1 MVDLLSYQ
9 AKEKAFMSSIQTT
22 SLIKTNKNF
31 IVGYFQSKYHSNVWS
46 FMNNRTQVLKR
57 SIHGA
62 AHIRVVPGNAKEE
75 LKKGIKVD
83 QYYYITASTIK
94 YGNQGW
100 HLSLR
105 QDLLDCISLSDVPA
119 ENYHFLVLLDKMA
132 LDITYSDLKKM
143 NHKCMYNQLN
153 QICLLYELDESKY
166 FPKSMYKPT
175 FTNVKYDSA
184 FAYYEPNFKPECIGN
199 VKYAKK
205 YVKGLYC
212 IDLYDENNNLIKEG
226 VIKGVNMVDLW
237 NGLKK
242 AAGDSTQLDCSS
254 ATSFQN
260 KFRKGRDVKL
270 TNKGSKDVLL
280 ARIRQLEKRV
290 ETLEGEVKELK
301 EFRDEAVRELKEVK
315 AKVEEFDSL
324 TQLDVATSLQS
335 FKVLLYKHCAGG
347 KNKLTKDIVE
357 KEGYSDVFNYLLS
370 KGAITRVPSDNYY
383 FIHWNLL
390 KAA

>member
-1 MVDLLSYQ
+1 
-9 AKEKAFMSSIQTT
+9 MSSIQTT
-22 SLIKTNKNF
+22 SLIKANKNF
-31 IVGYFQSKYHSNVWS
+31 IVGYFQSKYHSNAWS

-62 AHIRVVPGNAKEE
+62 AHIRVVPGNSQEE
-75 LKKGIKVD
+75 LKRGINVT
-83 QYYYITASTIK
+83 QYYYVTASTIK

-100 HLSLR
+100 YLSLR

-132 LDITYSDLKKM
+132 LDITYSELKKM
-143 NHKCMYNQLN
+143 NHKCMYNQLS
-153 QICLLYELDESKY
+153 QVCLLYELDESKY
-166 FPKSMYKPT
+166 FSKSIYKPT
-175 FTNVKYDSA
+175 FTNIKYDSGNS

-212 IDLYDENNNLIKEG
+212 IDLYDENNNLIKEEL
-226 VIKGVNMVDLW
+226 IKGVNMADLYD
-237 NGLKK
+237 GLKK
-242 AAGDSTQLDCSS
+242 AAGSSTQLDCSS
-254 ATSFQN
+254 VTSFQN

-270 TNKGSKDVLL
+270 TNKDSKDVLL

-290 ETLEGEVKELK
+290 EFLEGENKQLKVRVEKVEKAVVELK
-301 EFRDEAVRELKEVK
+301 ETKADKAEVLKKEDLLV
-315 AKVEEFDSL
+315 
-324 TQLDVATSLQS
+324 
-335 FKVLLYKHCAGG
+335 FKNWVIEYCACG

-357 KEGYSDVFNYLLS
+357 KEGHLDALNYLLS
-370 KGAITRVPSDNYY
+370 KGAITKVPSNNYY

>member
-1 MVDLLSYQ
+1 
-9 AKEKAFMSSIQTT
+9 MSSLQTT
-22 SLIKTNKNF
+22 SLIKANKNF
-31 IVGYFQSKYHSNVWS
+31 IVGYFQSKYHSNAWS

-62 AHIRVVPGNAKEE
+62 AHIRVVPGNSQEE
-75 LKKGIKVD
+75 LKRGLNVT
-83 QYYYITASTIK
+83 QYYYVTASTIK

-132 LDITYSDLKKM
+132 LDITYKELKKM

-153 QICLLYELDESKY
+153 QVCLLYELDESKY

-175 FTNVKYDSA
+175 FTNIKYDSGNS

-212 IDLYDENNNLIKEG
+212 IDLYDENNNLIKEE
-226 VIKGVNMVDLW
+226 VIKGVNMADLYD
-237 NGLKK
+237 GLKK
-242 AAGDSTQLDCSS
+242 AAGDSTELDCSS
-254 ATSFQN
+254 VTSFQN

-270 TNKGSKDVLL
+270 TNKDSKDVLL

-290 ETLEGEVKELK
+290 EFLEEENKQLKVRVEKVEKAVVELK
-301 EFRDEAVRELKEVK
+301 ETKADKAEVLKKEDLLVFK
-315 AKVEEFDSL
+315 NWVVE
-324 TQLDVATSLQS
+324 
-335 FKVLLYKHCAGG
+335 YCACG

-370 KGAITRVPSDNYY
+370 KEVITRIPSGNYY

>member
-1 MVDLLSYQ
+1 
-9 AKEKAFMSSIQTT
+9 MSSLQTT
-22 SLIKTNKNF
+22 SLIKANKNF
-31 IVGYFQSKYHSNVWS
+31 IVGYFQSKYHSNAWS

-62 AHIRVVPGNAKEE
+62 AHIRVVPGNSQEE
-75 LKKGIKVD
+75 LKKGINVT
-83 QYYYITASTIK
+83 QYYYVTASTIK

-132 LDITYSDLKKM
+132 LDITYKELKKM

-153 QICLLYELDESKY
+153 QVCLLYELDESKY
-166 FPKSMYKPT
+166 FSKSMYKPT
-175 FTNVKYDSA
+175 FTNIKYDRGNS
-184 FAYYEPNFKPECIGN
+184 FAYYEPNFKPEFIGN

-212 IDLYDENNNLIKEG
+212 IDLYDENNNLIKEE
-226 VIKGVNMVDLW
+226 VIKGVNMADLYD
-237 NGLKK
+237 GLKK
-242 AAGDSTQLDCSS
+242 AAGDSTELDCSS
-254 ATSFQN
+254 VTSFQN

-270 TNKGSKDVLL
+270 TNKDSKDVLL

-290 ETLEGEVKELK
+290 EFLEEENKQLKVRVEKVEKAVVELK
-301 EFRDEAVRELKEVK
+301 ETKADKAEVLKKEDLLVFK
-315 AKVEEFDSL
+315 NWVVE
-324 TQLDVATSLQS
+324 
-335 FKVLLYKHCAGG
+335 YCACG
-347 KNKLTKDIVE
+347 KNKLTKDAVE

-370 KGAITRVPSDNYY
+370 KEVITRVPSDNYY

>member
-1 MVDLLSYQ
+1 
-9 AKEKAFMSSIQTT
+9 MSSLQTT
-22 SLIKTNKNF
+22 SLIKANKNF
-31 IVGYFQSKYHSNVWS
+31 IVGYFQSKYHSNAWS

-62 AHIRVVPGNAKEE
+62 AHIRVVPGNSQEE
-75 LKKGIKVD
+75 LKRGLNVT
-83 QYYYITASTIK
+83 QYYYVTASTIK

-132 LDITYSDLKKM
+132 LDITYKELKKM

-153 QICLLYELDESKY
+153 QVCLLYELDESKY
-166 FPKSMYKPT
+166 FSKSMYKPT
-175 FTNVKYDSA
+175 FTNIKYDGDNS

-212 IDLYDENNNLIKEG
+212 IDLYDENNNLIKEE
-226 VIKGVNMVDLW
+226 VIKGVNMADLYD
-237 NGLKK
+237 GLKK

-254 ATSFQN
+254 VTSFQN

-270 TNKGSKDVLL
+270 TNKDSKDVLL

-290 ETLEGEVKELK
+290 EFLEEENKQLKVRVEKVEKAVVELK
-301 EFRDEAVRELKEVK
+301 ETKADKAEVLKKEDLLVFK
-315 AKVEEFDSL
+315 NWVVE
-324 TQLDVATSLQS
+324 
-335 FKVLLYKHCAGG
+335 YCACG

-370 KGAITRVPSDNYY
+370 KEVITRIPSGNYY

>member
-1 MVDLLSYQ
+1 
-9 AKEKAFMSSIQTT
+9 MSSLQTT
-22 SLIKTNKNF
+22 SLIKANKNF
-31 IVGYFQSKYHSNVWS
+31 IVGYFQSKYHSNAWS

-62 AHIRVVPGNAKEE
+62 AHIRVVPGNSQEE
-75 LKKGIKVD
+75 LKRGLNVT
-83 QYYYITASTIK
+83 QYYYVTASTIK

-132 LDITYSDLKKM
+132 LDITYRELKKM

-153 QICLLYELDESKY
+153 QVCLLYELDESKY
-166 FPKSMYKPT
+166 FSKSMYKPT
-175 FTNVKYDSA
+175 FTNIKYDGDNS

-212 IDLYDENNNLIKEG
+212 IDLYDENNNLIKEE
-226 VIKGVNMVDLW
+226 VIKGVNMADLYD
-237 NGLKK
+237 GLKK

-254 ATSFQN
+254 VTSFQN

-270 TNKGSKDVLL
+270 TNKDSKDVLL

-290 ETLEGEVKELK
+290 EFLEEENKQLKVRVEKVEKAVVELK
-301 EFRDEAVRELKEVK
+301 ETKADKAEVLKKEDLLVFK
-315 AKVEEFDSL
+315 NWVVE
-324 TQLDVATSLQS
+324 
-335 FKVLLYKHCAGG
+335 YCACG

-370 KGAITRVPSDNYY
+370 KEVITRIPSDNYY

>member
-1 MVDLLSYQ
+1 
-9 AKEKAFMSSIQTT
+9 MSSLQTT
-22 SLIKTNKNF
+22 SLIKANKNF
-31 IVGYFQSKYHSNVWS
+31 IVGYFQSKYHSNAWS

-62 AHIRVVPGNAKEE
+62 AHIRVVPGNSQEE
-75 LKKGIKVD
+75 LKKGINVT

-132 LDITYSDLKKM
+132 LDITYRELKKM
-143 NHKCMYNQLN
+143 DHKCMYNQLN
-153 QICLLYELDESKY
+153 QVCLLYELDESKY
-166 FPKSMYKPT
+166 FSKSMYKPT
-175 FTNVKYDSA
+175 FTNVKYDGGNS

-212 IDLYDENNNLIKEG
+212 IDLYDENNNLIKEE
-226 VIKGVNMVDLW
+226 VIKGVNMADLYD
-237 NGLKK
+237 GLKK
-242 AAGDSTQLDCSS
+242 AAGDSTELDCSS
-254 ATSFQN
+254 VTSFQN

-270 TNKGSKDVLL
+270 TNKDSKDVLL

-290 ETLEGEVKELK
+290 EFLEEENKQLKVRVEKVEKAVVELK
-301 EFRDEAVRELKEVK
+301 ETKADKAEVLKKEDLLVFK
-315 AKVEEFDSL
+315 NWVVEYCAK
-324 TQLDVATSLQS
+324 
-335 FKVLLYKHCAGG
+335 G

-370 KGAITRVPSDNYY
+370 KEVITRTPSDNYY

>member
-1 MVDLLSYQ
+1 
-9 AKEKAFMSSIQTT
+9 MSSLQTT
-22 SLIKTNKNF
+22 SLIKANKNF
-31 IVGYFQSKYHSNVWS
+31 IVGYFQSKYHSNAWS

-62 AHIRVVPGNAKEE
+62 AHIRVVPGNSQEE
-75 LKKGIKVD
+75 IKKGINVT

-132 LDITYSDLKKM
+132 LDITYKELKNM

-153 QICLLYELDESKY
+153 QVCLLYELDESKY

-175 FTNVKYDSA
+175 FTSIKYDSGNS

-212 IDLYDENNNLIKEG
+212 IDLYDENNNLIKEE
-226 VIKGVNMVDLW
+226 VIKGVNMADLYD
-237 NGLKK
+237 GLKK

-254 ATSFQN
+254 VTSFQN

-270 TNKGSKDVLL
+270 TNKDSKDVLL

-290 ETLEGEVKELK
+290 EFLEEENKQLKVRVEKVEKAVVELK
-301 EFRDEAVRELKEVK
+301 ETK
-315 AKVEEFDSL
+315 ADKVEVLKKEDL
-324 TQLDVATSLQS
+324 LV
-335 FKVLLYKHCAGG
+335 FKNWVVEYCACG

-370 KGAITRVPSDNYY
+370 KEVITRVPSDNYY

>member
-1 MVDLLSYQ
+1 
-9 AKEKAFMSSIQTT
+9 MSSLQTT
-22 SLIKTNKNF
+22 SLIKANKNF
-31 IVGYFQSKYHSNVWS
+31 IVGYFQSKYHSNAWS

-62 AHIRVVPGNAKEE
+62 AHIRVVPGNSQEE
-75 LKKGIKVD
+75 LKRGLNIT
-83 QYYYITASTIK
+83 QYYYVTASTIK

-132 LDITYSDLKKM
+132 LDITYKELKKM

-153 QICLLYELDESKY
+153 QVCLLYELDESKY
-166 FPKSMYKPT
+166 FSKSMYKPT
-175 FTNVKYDSA
+175 FTNIKYDGDNS

-212 IDLYDENNNLIKEG
+212 IDLYDENNNLIKEE
-226 VIKGVNMVDLW
+226 VIKGVNMADLYD
-237 NGLKK
+237 GLKK
-242 AAGDSTQLDCSS
+242 AAGDSTELDCSS
-254 ATSFQN
+254 VTSFQN

-270 TNKGSKDVLL
+270 TNKDSKDVLL

-290 ETLEGEVKELK
+290 EFLEEENKQLKVRVEKVEKAVVELK
-301 EFRDEAVRELKEVK
+301 ETK
-315 AKVEEFDSL
+315 ADKVEVLKKEDL
-324 TQLDVATSLQS
+324 LV
-335 FKVLLYKHCAGG
+335 FKNWVVEYCACG

-370 KGAITRVPSDNYY
+370 KEVITRIPSGNYY

>member
-1 MVDLLSYQ
+1 
-9 AKEKAFMSSIQTT
+9 MSSLQTT
-22 SLIKTNKNF
+22 SLIKANKNF
-31 IVGYFQSKYHSNVWS
+31 IVGYFQSKYHSNAWS

-62 AHIRVVPGNAKEE
+62 AHIRVVPGNSQEE
-75 LKKGIKVD
+75 LKKGINVT
-83 QYYYITASTIK
+83 QYYYVTASTIK

-132 LDITYSDLKKM
+132 LDITYKELKKM

-153 QICLLYELDESKY
+153 QVCLLYELDESKY
-166 FPKSMYKPT
+166 FSKSMYKPT
-175 FTNVKYDSA
+175 FTNTKYDGGNS

-212 IDLYDENNNLIKEG
+212 IDLYDENNNLIKEE
-226 VIKGVNMVDLW
+226 VIKGVNMADLYD
-237 NGLKK
+237 GLKK
-242 AAGDSTQLDCSS
+242 AAGDSTELDCSS
-254 ATSFQN
+254 VTSFQN

-270 TNKGSKDVLL
+270 TNKDSKDVLL

-290 ETLEGEVKELK
+290 EFLEEENKQLKVRVEKVEKAVVELK
-301 EFRDEAVRELKEVK
+301 ETKADKAEVLKKEDLLVFK
-315 AKVEEFDSL
+315 NWVVE
-324 TQLDVATSLQS
+324 
-335 FKVLLYKHCAGG
+335 YCACG

>member
-1 MVDLLSYQ
+1 
-9 AKEKAFMSSIQTT
+9 MSSLQTT
-22 SLIKTNKNF
+22 SLIKANKNF
-31 IVGYFQSKYHSNVWS
+31 IVGYFQSKYHSNAWS

-62 AHIRVVPGNAKEE
+62 AHIRVVPGNSQEE
-75 LKKGIKVD
+75 LKKGINVT

-132 LDITYSDLKKM
+132 LDITYKELKKM

-153 QICLLYELDESKY
+153 QVCLLYELDESKY
-166 FPKSMYKPT
+166 FSKSMYKPT
-175 FTNVKYDSA
+175 FTNIKYDSGNS

-212 IDLYDENNNLIKEG
+212 IDLYDENNNLIKEE
-226 VIKGVNMVDLW
+226 VIKGVNMADLYD
-237 NGLKK
+237 GLKK

-254 ATSFQN
+254 VTSFQN

-270 TNKGSKDVLL
+270 TNKDSKDVLL

-290 ETLEGEVKELK
+290 EFLEEENKQLKVRVEKVEKAVVELK
-301 EFRDEAVRELKEVK
+301 ETKADKAEVLKKEDLLVFK
-315 AKVEEFDSL
+315 NWVVE
-324 TQLDVATSLQS
+324 
-335 FKVLLYKHCAGG
+335 YCACG

-370 KGAITRVPSDNYY
+370 KEVITRIPSGNYY

>member
-1 MVDLLSYQ
+1 
-9 AKEKAFMSSIQTT
+9 MSSLQTT
-22 SLIKTNKNF
+22 SLIKANKNF
-31 IVGYFQSKYHSNVWS
+31 IVGYFQSKYHSNAWS

-62 AHIRVVPGNAKEE
+62 AHIRVVPGNSQEE
-75 LKKGIKVD
+75 LKKGINVT

-132 LDITYSDLKKM
+132 LDITYKELKKM

-153 QICLLYELDESKY
+153 QVCLLYELDESKY
-166 FPKSMYKPT
+166 FSKSMYKPT
-175 FTNVKYDSA
+175 FTNIKYDSGNS

-212 IDLYDENNNLIKEG
+212 IDLYDENNNLIKEE
-226 VIKGVNMVDLW
+226 VIKGVNMADLYD
-237 NGLKK
+237 GLKK

-254 ATSFQN
+254 VTSFQN

-270 TNKGSKDVLL
+270 TNKDSKDVLL

-290 ETLEGEVKELK
+290 EFLEEENKQLKVRVEKVEKAVVELK
-301 EFRDEAVRELKEVK
+301 ETKADKAEVLKKEDLLVFK
-315 AKVEEFDSL
+315 NWVVE
-324 TQLDVATSLQS
+324 
-335 FKVLLYKHCAGG
+335 YCACG

-370 KGAITRVPSDNYY
+370 KEVITRVPSDNYY

>member
-1 MVDLLSYQ
+1 
-9 AKEKAFMSSIQTT
+9 MSSIQTT
-22 SLIKTNKNF
+22 SLIKANKNF
-31 IVGYFQSKYHSNVWS
+31 IVGYFQSKYHSNAWS

-62 AHIRVVPGNAKEE
+62 AHIRVVPGNSQEE
-75 LKKGIKVD
+75 LKRGLNVT
-83 QYYYITASTIK
+83 QYYYVTASTIK

-132 LDITYSDLKKM
+132 LDITYKELKKM

-153 QICLLYELDESKY
+153 QVCLLYELDESKY
-166 FPKSMYKPT
+166 FSKSMYKPT
-175 FTNVKYDSA
+175 FTNIKYDGDNS

-212 IDLYDENNNLIKEG
+212 IDLYDENNNLIKEE
-226 VIKGVNMVDLW
+226 VIKGVNMADLYD
-237 NGLKK
+237 GLKK
-242 AAGDSTQLDCSS
+242 AAGDSTELDCSS
-254 ATSFQN
+254 VTSFQN

-270 TNKGSKDVLL
+270 TNKDSKDVLL

-290 ETLEGEVKELK
+290 EFLEEENKQLKVRVEKVEKAVVELK
-301 EFRDEAVRELKEVK
+301 ETKADKAEVLKKEDLLVFK
-315 AKVEEFDSL
+315 NWVVE
-324 TQLDVATSLQS
+324 
-335 FKVLLYKHCAGG
+335 YCACG

-370 KGAITRVPSDNYY
+370 KEVITRVPSDNYY

>member
-1 MVDLLSYQ
+1 
-9 AKEKAFMSSIQTT
+9 
-22 SLIKTNKNF
+22 
-31 IVGYFQSKYHSNVWS
+31 
-46 FMNNRTQVLKR
+46 MNNRTQVLKR

-62 AHIRVVPGNAKEE
+62 AHIRVVPGNSQEE
-75 LKKGIKVD
+75 LKKGINVT

-105 QDLLDCISLSDVPA
+105 QDLLDCISLSGVPA

-132 LDITYSDLKKM
+132 LDITYRELKKM

-153 QICLLYELDESKY
+153 QVCLLYELDESKY

-175 FTNVKYDSA
+175 FTNIKYDSGNS

-212 IDLYDENNNLIKEG
+212 IDLYDENNNLIKEE
-226 VIKGVNMVDLW
+226 VIKGVNMADLYD
-237 NGLKK
+237 GLKK
-242 AAGDSTQLDCSS
+242 AAGDSTELDCSS
-254 ATSFQN
+254 VTSFQN

-270 TNKGSKDVLL
+270 TNKDSKDVLL

-290 ETLEGEVKELK
+290 EFLEEENKQLKVRVEKVEKAVVELK
-301 EFRDEAVRELKEVK
+301 ETK
-315 AKVEEFDSL
+315 ADKVEVLKKEDL
-324 TQLDVATSLQS
+324 LV
-335 FKVLLYKHCAGG
+335 FKNWVVEYCACG

-370 KGAITRVPSDNYY
+370 KEVITRVPSDNYY

>member
-1 MVDLLSYQ
+1 
-9 AKEKAFMSSIQTT
+9 MSSLQTT
-22 SLIKTNKNF
+22 SLIKANKNF
-31 IVGYFQSKYHSNVWS
+31 IVGYFQSKYHSNAWS

-62 AHIRVVPGNAKEE
+62 AHIRVVPGNSQEE
-75 LKKGIKVD
+75 LKRGLNVT
-83 QYYYITASTIK
+83 QYYYVTASTIK

-132 LDITYSDLKKM
+132 LDITYKELKKM

-153 QICLLYELDESKY
+153 QVCLLYELDESKY
-166 FPKSMYKPT
+166 FSKSMYKPT
-175 FTNVKYDSA
+175 FTNIKYDRGNS
-184 FAYYEPNFKPECIGN
+184 FAYYEPNFKPEFIGN

-212 IDLYDENNNLIKEG
+212 IDLYDENNNLIKEE
-226 VIKGVNMVDLW
+226 VIKGVNMADLYD
-237 NGLKK
+237 GLKK
-242 AAGDSTQLDCSS
+242 AAGDSTELDCSS
-254 ATSFQN
+254 VTSFQN

-270 TNKGSKDVLL
+270 TNKDSKDVLL

-290 ETLEGEVKELK
+290 EFLEEENKQLKVRVEKVEKAVVELK
-301 EFRDEAVRELKEVK
+301 ETKADKAEVLKKEDLLVFK
-315 AKVEEFDSL
+315 NWVVE
-324 TQLDVATSLQS
+324 
-335 FKVLLYKHCAGG
+335 YCACG

-357 KEGYSDVFNYLLS
+357 KEGYSDAFNYLLS
-370 KGAITRVPSDNYY
+370 KEVITRIPSGNYY

>member
-1 MVDLLSYQ
+1 
-9 AKEKAFMSSIQTT
+9 MSSIQTT
-22 SLIKTNKNF
+22 SLIKANKNF
-31 IVGYFQSKYHSNVWS
+31 IVGYFQSKYHSNAWS

-62 AHIRVVPGNAKEE
+62 AHIRVVPGNSQEE
-75 LKKGIKVD
+75 LKRGINVT
-83 QYYYITASTIK
+83 QYYYVTASTIK

-132 LDITYSDLKKM
+132 LDITYRELKKM

-153 QICLLYELDESKY
+153 QVCLLYELDESKY
-166 FPKSMYKPT
+166 FSKSMYKPT
-175 FTNVKYDSA
+175 FTNIKYDGDNS

-212 IDLYDENNNLIKEG
+212 IDLYDENNNLIKEE
-226 VIKGVNMVDLW
+226 VIKGVNMADLYD
-237 NGLKK
+237 GLKK
-242 AAGDSTQLDCSS
+242 AAGDSTELDCSS

-270 TNKGSKDVLL
+270 TNKDSKDVLL

-290 ETLEGEVKELK
+290 EFLEEENKQLKVRVEKVEKAVVELK
-301 EFRDEAVRELKEVK
+301 ETKADKAEVLKKEDLLVFK
-315 AKVEEFDSL
+315 NWVVE
-324 TQLDVATSLQS
+324 
-335 FKVLLYKHCAGG
+335 YCACG

-370 KGAITRVPSDNYY
+370 KEVITRVPSNNYY

>member
-1 MVDLLSYQ
+1 
-9 AKEKAFMSSIQTT
+9 MSSLQTT
-22 SLIKTNKNF
+22 SLIKANKNF
-31 IVGYFQSKYHSNVWS
+31 IVGYFQSKYHSNAWS

-62 AHIRVVPGNAKEE
+62 AHIRVVPGNSQEE
-75 LKKGIKVD
+75 LKRGLNVT
-83 QYYYITASTIK
+83 QYYYVTASTIK

-132 LDITYSDLKKM
+132 LDITYRELKKM

-153 QICLLYELDESKY
+153 QVCLLYELDESKY
-166 FPKSMYKPT
+166 FSKSMYKPT
-175 FTNVKYDSA
+175 FTNIKYDGDNS

-212 IDLYDENNNLIKEG
+212 IDLYDENNNLIKEE
-226 VIKGVNMVDLW
+226 VIKGVNMADLYD
-237 NGLKK
+237 GLKK

-254 ATSFQN
+254 VTSFQN

-270 TNKGSKDVLL
+270 TNKDSKDVLL

-290 ETLEGEVKELK
+290 EFLEEENKQLKVRVEKVEKAVVELK
-301 EFRDEAVRELKEVK
+301 ETKADKAEVLKKEDLLVFK
-315 AKVEEFDSL
+315 NWVVE
-324 TQLDVATSLQS
+324 
-335 FKVLLYKHCAGG
+335 YCACG

-370 KGAITRVPSDNYY
+370 KEVITRIPSGNYY

>member
-1 MVDLLSYQ
+1 
-9 AKEKAFMSSIQTT
+9 MSSLQTT
-22 SLIKTNKNF
+22 SLIKANKNF
-31 IVGYFQSKYHSNVWS
+31 IVGYFQSKYHSNAWS

-62 AHIRVVPGNAKEE
+62 AHIRVVPGNSQEE
-75 LKKGIKVD
+75 LKRGLNVT
-83 QYYYITASTIK
+83 QYYYVTASTIK

-132 LDITYSDLKKM
+132 LDITYKELKKM

-153 QICLLYELDESKY
+153 QVCLLYELDESKY
-166 FPKSMYKPT
+166 FSKSMYKPT
-175 FTNVKYDSA
+175 FTNIKYDRGNS
-184 FAYYEPNFKPECIGN
+184 FAYYEPNFKPEFIGN

-212 IDLYDENNNLIKEG
+212 IDLYDENNNLIKEE
-226 VIKGVNMVDLW
+226 VIKGVNMADLYD
-237 NGLKK
+237 GLKK
-242 AAGDSTQLDCSS
+242 AAGDSTELDCSS
-254 ATSFQN
+254 VTSFQN

-270 TNKGSKDVLL
+270 TNKDSKDVLL

-290 ETLEGEVKELK
+290 EFLEEENKQLKVRVEKVEKAVVELK
-301 EFRDEAVRELKEVK
+301 ETK
-315 AKVEEFDSL
+315 ADKVEVLKKEDL
-324 TQLDVATSLQS
+324 LV
-335 FKVLLYKHCAGG
+335 FKNWVVEYCVCG

-370 KGAITRVPSDNYY
+370 KEVITRVPSDNYY

>member
-1 MVDLLSYQ
+1 
-9 AKEKAFMSSIQTT
+9 MSSLQTT
-22 SLIKTNKNF
+22 SLIKANKNF
-31 IVGYFQSKYHSNVWS
+31 IVGYFQSKYHSNAWS

-62 AHIRVVPGNAKEE
+62 AHIRVVPGNFQEE
-75 LKKGIKVD
+75 LKKGINVT

-132 LDITYSDLKKM
+132 LDITYRELKKM

-153 QICLLYELDESKY
+153 QVCLLYELDESKY
-166 FPKSMYKPT
+166 FSKSMYKPT
-175 FTNVKYDSA
+175 FTNIKYDGDNS

-212 IDLYDENNNLIKEG
+212 IDLYDENNNLIKEE
-226 VIKGVNMVDLW
+226 VIKGVNMADLYD
-237 NGLKK
+237 GLKK
-242 AAGDSTQLDCSS
+242 AAGDSTELDCSS
-254 ATSFQN
+254 VTSFQN

-270 TNKGSKDVLL
+270 TNKDSKDVLL

-290 ETLEGEVKELK
+290 EFLEEENKQLKVRVEKVEKAVVELK
-301 EFRDEAVRELKEVK
+301 ETKADKAEVLKKEDLLVFK
-315 AKVEEFDSL
+315 NWVVE
-324 TQLDVATSLQS
+324 
-335 FKVLLYKHCAGG
+335 YCACG

-357 KEGYSDVFNYLLS
+357 KEGYSDVFNYLLG
-370 KGAITRVPSDNYY
+370 KEVITRIPSGNYY

>member
-1 MVDLLSYQ
+1 
-9 AKEKAFMSSIQTT
+9 MSSLQTT
-22 SLIKTNKNF
+22 SLIKANKNF
-31 IVGYFQSKYHSNVWS
+31 IVGYFQSKYHSNAWS

-62 AHIRVVPGNAKEE
+62 AHIRVVPGNSQEE
-75 LKKGIKVD
+75 LKKGINVT

-132 LDITYSDLKKM
+132 LDITYRELKKM

-153 QICLLYELDESKY
+153 QVCLLYELDESKY
-166 FPKSMYKPT
+166 FSKSMYKPT
-175 FTNVKYDSA
+175 FTNIKYDSGNS

-212 IDLYDENNNLIKEG
+212 IDLYDENNNLIKEE
-226 VIKGVNMVDLW
+226 VIKGVNMADLYD
-237 NGLKK
+237 GLKK
-242 AAGDSTQLDCSS
+242 AAGDSTELDCSS
-254 ATSFQN
+254 VTSFQN

-270 TNKGSKDVLL
+270 TNKDSKDVLL

-290 ETLEGEVKELK
+290 EFLEEENKQLKVRVEKVEKAVVELK
-301 EFRDEAVRELKEVK
+301 ETK
-315 AKVEEFDSL
+315 ADKVEVLKKEDL
-324 TQLDVATSLQS
+324 LV
-335 FKVLLYKHCAGG
+335 FKNWVVEYCACG

-357 KEGYSDVFNYLLS
+357 KEGYSDVFNYLLG
-370 KGAITRVPSDNYY
+370 KEVITRIPSGNYY

>member
-1 MVDLLSYQ
+1 
-9 AKEKAFMSSIQTT
+9 MSSLQTT
-22 SLIKTNKNF
+22 SLIKANKNF
-31 IVGYFQSKYHSNVWS
+31 IVGYFQSKYHSNAWS

-62 AHIRVVPGNAKEE
+62 AHIRVVPGNSQEE
-75 LKKGIKVD
+75 LKRGLNVT
-83 QYYYITASTIK
+83 QYYYVTASTIK

-132 LDITYSDLKKM
+132 LDITYRELKKM

-153 QICLLYELDESKY
+153 QVCLLYELDESKY
-166 FPKSMYKPT
+166 FSKSMYKPT
-175 FTNVKYDSA
+175 FTNIKYDRGNS
-184 FAYYEPNFKPECIGN
+184 FAYYEPNFKPEFIGN

-212 IDLYDENNNLIKEG
+212 IDLYDENNNLIKEE
-226 VIKGVNMVDLW
+226 VIKGVNMADLYD
-237 NGLKK
+237 GLKK
-242 AAGDSTQLDCSS
+242 AAGDSTELDCSS
-254 ATSFQN
+254 VTSFQN

-270 TNKGSKDVLL
+270 TNKDSKDVLL

-290 ETLEGEVKELK
+290 EFLEEENKQLKVRVEKVEKAVVELK
-301 EFRDEAVRELKEVK
+301 ETKADKAEVLKKEDLLVFK
-315 AKVEEFDSL
+315 NWVVE
-324 TQLDVATSLQS
+324 
-335 FKVLLYKHCAGG
+335 YCACG

-357 KEGYSDVFNYLLS
+357 KEGYSDAFNYLLS
-370 KGAITRVPSDNYY
+370 KEVITRIPSGNYY

>member
-1 MVDLLSYQ
+1 
-9 AKEKAFMSSIQTT
+9 MSSLQTT
-22 SLIKTNKNF
+22 SLIKANKNF
-31 IVGYFQSKYHSNVWS
+31 IVGYFQSKYHSNAWS

-62 AHIRVVPGNAKEE
+62 AHIRVVPGNYQEE
-75 LKKGIKVD
+75 LKKGINVI

-132 LDITYSDLKKM
+132 LDITYRELKKM

-153 QICLLYELDESKY
+153 QVCLLYELDESKY
-166 FPKSMYKPT
+166 FSKSMYKPT
-175 FTNVKYDSA
+175 FTNIKYDGDNS

-212 IDLYDENNNLIKEG
+212 IDLYDENNNLIKEE
-226 VIKGVNMVDLW
+226 VIKGVNMADLYD
-237 NGLKK
+237 GLKK
-242 AAGDSTQLDCSS
+242 AAGDSTELDCSS
-254 ATSFQN
+254 VTSFQN

-270 TNKGSKDVLL
+270 TNKDSKDVLL

-290 ETLEGEVKELK
+290 EFLEEENKQLKVRVEKVEKAVVELK
-301 EFRDEAVRELKEVK
+301 ETKADKAEVLKKEDLLVFK
-315 AKVEEFDSL
+315 NWVVE
-324 TQLDVATSLQS
+324 
-335 FKVLLYKHCAGG
+335 YCACG

-370 KGAITRVPSDNYY
+370 KEVITRVPSDNYY

>member
-1 MVDLLSYQ
+1 
-9 AKEKAFMSSIQTT
+9 MSSIQTT
-22 SLIKTNKNF
+22 SLIKANKNF
-31 IVGYFQSKYHSNVWS
+31 IVGYFQSKYHSNAWS

-62 AHIRVVPGNAKEE
+62 AHIRVVPGNSQEE
-75 LKKGIKVD
+75 LKRGLNVT
-83 QYYYITASTIK
+83 QYYYVTASTIK

-132 LDITYSDLKKM
+132 LDITYKELKKM

-153 QICLLYELDESKY
+153 QVCLLYELDESKY
-166 FPKSMYKPT
+166 FSKSMYKPT
-175 FTNVKYDSA
+175 FTNIKYDRGNS
-184 FAYYEPNFKPECIGN
+184 FAYYEPNFKPEFIGN

-212 IDLYDENNNLIKEG
+212 IDLYDENNNLIKEE
-226 VIKGVNMVDLW
+226 VIKGVNMADLYD
-237 NGLKK
+237 GLKK
-242 AAGDSTQLDCSS
+242 AAGDSTELDCSS
-254 ATSFQN
+254 VTSFQN

-270 TNKGSKDVLL
+270 TNKDSKDVLL

-290 ETLEGEVKELK
+290 EFLEEENKQLKVRVEKVEKAVVELK
-301 EFRDEAVRELKEVK
+301 ETKADKAEVLKKEDLLVFK
-315 AKVEEFDSL
+315 NWVVE
-324 TQLDVATSLQS
+324 
-335 FKVLLYKHCAGG
+335 YCACG

-357 KEGYSDVFNYLLS
+357 KEGYSDAFNYLLS
-370 KGAITRVPSDNYY
+370 KEVITRIPSGNYY

>member
-1 MVDLLSYQ
+1 
-9 AKEKAFMSSIQTT
+9 MSSLQTT
-22 SLIKTNKNF
+22 SLIKANKNF
-31 IVGYFQSKYHSNVWS
+31 IVGYFQSKYHSNAWS

-62 AHIRVVPGNAKEE
+62 AHIRVVPGNSQEE
-75 LKKGIKVD
+75 LKRGLNVT
-83 QYYYITASTIK
+83 QYYYVTASTIK

-132 LDITYSDLKKM
+132 LDITYRELKKM

-153 QICLLYELDESKY
+153 QVCLLYELDESKY
-166 FPKSMYKPT
+166 FSKSMYKPT
-175 FTNVKYDSA
+175 FTNIKYDSGNS

-212 IDLYDENNNLIKEG
+212 IDLYDENNNLIKEE
-226 VIKGVNMVDLW
+226 VIKGVNMADLYD
-237 NGLKK
+237 GLKK

-254 ATSFQN
+254 VTSFQN

-270 TNKGSKDVLL
+270 TNKDSKDVLL

-290 ETLEGEVKELK
+290 EFLEEENKQLKVRVEKVEKAVVELK
-301 EFRDEAVRELKEVK
+301 ETKADKAEVLKKEDLLVFK
-315 AKVEEFDSL
+315 NWVVE
-324 TQLDVATSLQS
+324 
-335 FKVLLYKHCAGG
+335 YCACG

-370 KGAITRVPSDNYY
+370 KEVITRIPSGNYY

>member
-1 MVDLLSYQ
+1 
-9 AKEKAFMSSIQTT
+9 MSSLQTT
-22 SLIKTNKNF
+22 SLIKANKNF
-31 IVGYFQSKYHSNVWS
+31 IVGYFQSKYHSNAWS

-62 AHIRVVPGNAKEE
+62 AHIRVVPGNSQEE
-75 LKKGIKVD
+75 LKRGLNVT
-83 QYYYITASTIK
+83 QYYYVTASTIK

-132 LDITYSDLKKM
+132 LDITYRELKKM

-153 QICLLYELDESKY
+153 QVCLLYELDESKY
-166 FPKSMYKPT
+166 FSKSMYKPT
-175 FTNVKYDSA
+175 FTNIKYDSGNS
-184 FAYYEPNFKPECIGN
+184 FAYYEPNFKPEFIGN

-212 IDLYDENNNLIKEG
+212 IDLYDENNNLIKEE
-226 VIKGVNMVDLW
+226 VIKGVNMADLYD
-237 NGLKK
+237 GLKK
-242 AAGDSTQLDCSS
+242 AAGDSTELDCSS
-254 ATSFQN
+254 VTSFQN

-270 TNKGSKDVLL
+270 TNKDSKDVLL

-290 ETLEGEVKELK
+290 EFLEEENKQLKVRVEKVEKAVVELK
-301 EFRDEAVRELKEVK
+301 ETKADKAEVLKKEDLLVFK
-315 AKVEEFDSL
+315 NWVVE
-324 TQLDVATSLQS
+324 
-335 FKVLLYKHCAGG
+335 YCACG

-370 KGAITRVPSDNYY
+370 KEVITRVPSDNYY

>member
-1 MVDLLSYQ
+1 
-9 AKEKAFMSSIQTT
+9 MSSLQTT
-22 SLIKTNKNF
+22 SLIKANKNF
-31 IVGYFQSKYHSNVWS
+31 IVGYFQSKYHSNAWS

-62 AHIRVVPGNAKEE
+62 AHIRVVPGNSQEE
-75 LKKGIKVD
+75 LKRGLNVT

-132 LDITYSDLKKM
+132 LDITYKELKKM

-153 QICLLYELDESKY
+153 QVCLLYELDESKY
-166 FPKSMYKPT
+166 FSKSMYKPT
-175 FTNVKYDSA
+175 FTNTKYDGDNS

-212 IDLYDENNNLIKEG
+212 IDLYDENNNLVKEE
-226 VIKGVNMVDLW
+226 VIKGVNMADLYD
-237 NGLKK
+237 GLKK
-242 AAGDSTQLDCSS
+242 AAGDSTELDCSS
-254 ATSFQN
+254 VTSFQN

-270 TNKGSKDVLL
+270 TNKDSKDVLL

-290 ETLEGEVKELK
+290 EFLEEENKQLKVRVEKVEKAVVELK
-301 EFRDEAVRELKEVK
+301 ETKADKAEVLKKEDLLVFK
-315 AKVEEFDSL
+315 NWVVE
-324 TQLDVATSLQS
+324 
-335 FKVLLYKHCAGG
+335 YCACG
-347 KNKLTKDIVE
+347 KNKLTKDVVE

-370 KGAITRVPSDNYY
+370 KEVITRIPSGNYY

>member
-1 MVDLLSYQ
+1 
-9 AKEKAFMSSIQTT
+9 MSSLQTT
-22 SLIKTNKNF
+22 SLIKANKNF
-31 IVGYFQSKYHSNVWS
+31 IVGYFQSKYHSNAWS

-62 AHIRVVPGNAKEE
+62 AHIRVVPGNSQEE
-75 LKKGIKVD
+75 LKKGINVT
-83 QYYYITASTIK
+83 QYYYVTASTIK

-132 LDITYSDLKKM
+132 LDITYKELKKM

-153 QICLLYELDESKY
+153 QVCLLYELDESKY

-175 FTNVKYDSA
+175 FTNIKYDSGNS
-184 FAYYEPNFKPECIGN
+184 FAYYEPNFKPEFIGN

-212 IDLYDENNNLIKEG
+212 IDLYDENNNLIKEE
-226 VIKGVNMVDLW
+226 VIKGVNMADLY

-242 AAGDSTQLDCSS
+242 AAGDSTELDCSS

-270 TNKGSKDVLL
+270 TNKDSKDVLL

-290 ETLEGEVKELK
+290 EFLEEENKQLKVRVEKVEKAVVELK
-301 EFRDEAVRELKEVK
+301 ETKADKAEVLKKEDLLVFK
-315 AKVEEFDSL
+315 NWVVE
-324 TQLDVATSLQS
+324 
-335 FKVLLYKHCAGG
+335 YCAYG
-347 KNKLTKDIVE
+347 KNKLTKDVVE

-370 KGAITRVPSDNYY
+370 KEVITRIPSGNYY